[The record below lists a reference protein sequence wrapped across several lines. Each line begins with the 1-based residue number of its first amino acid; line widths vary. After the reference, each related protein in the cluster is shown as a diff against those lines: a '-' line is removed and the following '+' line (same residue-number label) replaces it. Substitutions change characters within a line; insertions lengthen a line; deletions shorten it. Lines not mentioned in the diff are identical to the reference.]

1 LIPQSFKFCSSFL
14 VKGFLSFPYKTFL
27 LRSGIIESNP
37 LLIIVWNKDVF
48 SLHEWPVL
56 SKVGMSTISIYFL
69 TAKRELG
76 LKSLTF
82 TDAMLLMFLEL
93 VIV

>member
-1 LIPQSFKFCSSFL
+1 
-14 VKGFLSFPYKTFL
+14 
-27 LRSGIIESNP
+27 

-82 TDAMLLMFLEL
+82 TDAVDVL
-93 VIV
+93 

>member
-1 LIPQSFKFCSSFL
+1 MFIHGGSFNL
-14 VKGFLSFPYKTFL
+14 TVL

-48 SLHEWPVL
+48 SLHEWPML

-82 TDAMLLMFLEL
+82 TDA
-93 VIV
+93 VDVP